1 MRSFIKKL
9 AGTMAFTMA
18 VSAVAPAGVVFAD
31 EEAFIAMQGGDT
43 MVADITLATGRTV
56 DFRFVGAPADWSEL
70 DPTWTSSIPAVA
82 EVNAAGIVTAKKAG
96 VTTITIALSNGWMAT
111 AKVTVKDIPN
121 DTTAPVYLAF
131 QNTLEAVTDAHV
143 LLNTKDGVD
152 FWFINAPDGWQDM
165 NPTWASSNTAVAT
178 VDGAG
183 IVKGVTDGFTTL
195 TFSLNGKVVASTEI
209 TVGNPVVEEPEEP
222 VVEDELVVDGIAT
235 CYEVLDEEGNVVDYD
250 YLDEAT
256 EITEG
261 DTLNVGVY
269 YVAKLMNG
277 EDMIEDYTDVYYGF
291 DWVSS
296 NEEVVTVEDGVLTA
310 VGAGEATLTATG
322 VVVEGYEAEEVSTTI
337 TVVEAAVDTSYE
349 AKQKSEK
356 VIELTFADAEYAA
369 TLTNKDMVKL
379 ERVIDADRKDVCL
392 IKEFKVDGNKVTISP
407 YASFADGDTYVI
419 TVNGEEE
426 GTTIVTKIGA
436 VATIGVTYKSV
447 DENGNTI
454 KGQDEAGKAYVS
466 EDDEPI
472 YVQLAVKLYDA
483 NGVDVTNVYSTEDSL
498 SYELVEEN
506 DTVYFED
513 EYTGKLVFTK
523 AGEAVVVKATYVYVD
538 ADGNEVPVP
547 REIPVVAE
555 EAPAYEVV
563 GVKAWTVAKYGDKID
578 WTKVNHATR
587 ALEDNDAIIVAL
599 VEDNYGNTYVTDGSF
614 ADADKKIYDIKDV
627 DSKFVK
633 EGYSVRFASVDVAK
647 VVIDE
652 DGTITAPKSGTT
664 GFVISLHN
672 ENSKAKDNYV
682 KTLAQETITVG
693 AKRAL
698 ASVTADKDLTLATA
712 GNYTTDTIKFALKD
726 QDGNAWTNT
735 DTIKIEVT
743 TTNAKFPTV
752 EVKKDADG
760 VFKYTFDGKTLGKE
774 GFGNED
780 GTLKFKVTAG
790 DKSDT
795 FKITLKTPKSDA
807 TSTFKLEA
815 SDVNQKIADG
825 VTSAVVKNTVNF
837 FELKSGIKYG
847 LKNVKVATSG
857 TFNLVENEVEKGTQ
871 YLVVYKPDGTLLD
884 AANIIVNYDGVDENG
899 NEVPGSYSI
908 VVATTKE
915 VAPSIA
921 TNSAIT
927 VMNYADLG
935 NYRVEVQEVSGF
947 NSSTKKARFTTKYK
961 DTFKVENSNAYN
973 TTTLTATTQ
982 KLLEMPSNTSYE
994 NVIIDAIGFSKD
1006 VKVGN
1011 VFDYTVYER
1020 GDYLM
1025 IEDVTFKFAVN
1036 DKLAETDTQEGTYYL
1051 VKVPVGMTVKF
1062 VD

>member
-222 VVEDELVVDGIAT
+222 VVEDELVVEGIAT

-369 TLTNKDMVKL
+369 TLTKDMIKL
-379 ERVIDADRKDVCL
+379 ERAIDADRKDPCL

-436 VATIGVTYKSV
+436 VASVDVTYKSV

-454 KGQDEAGKAYVS
+454 KGQDEAGKAYIS
-466 EDDEPI
+466 EDDETI

-498 SYELVEEN
+498 TYELVEEN
-506 DTVYFED
+506 ETVYFED
-513 EYTGKLVFTK
+513 EYAGKLVFNK
-523 AGEAVVVKATYVYVD
+523 AGEAVVVKATYVYYD
-538 ADGNEVPVP
+538 ADGNEIPVFREVPV
-547 REIPVVAE
+547 IAE
-555 EAPAYEVV
+555 EAPAYEVI
-563 GVKAWTVAKYGDKID
+563 GVKAWTVAKDGDKID
-578 WTKVNHATR
+578 WTKVNHETR
-587 ALEDNDAIIVAL
+587 ALEDKDAVIVAL
-599 VEDNYGNTYVTDGSF
+599 VEDNYGNTYVTDDRF
-614 ADADKKIYDIKDV
+614 VDADKKIYAMDV
-627 DSKFVK
+627 DSKFKK
-633 EGYSVRFASVDVAK
+633 EGYEVRFSSVDVAK

-652 DGTITAPKSGTT
+652 DGTITAPKKTT
-664 GFVISLHN
+664 AGFNISLHN

-682 KTLAQETITVG
+682 KTLAQATLTVG
-693 AKRAL
+693 EKRAL
-698 ASVTADKDLTLATA
+698 ASVTASDDLTLATK
-712 GNYTTDTIKFALKD
+712 GSYTTGTVKFALKD
-726 QDGNAWTNT
+726 QDGNAWGKT
-735 DTIKIEVT
+735 DSVKIEVT
-743 TTNAKFPTV
+743 TNGAKFTTV
-752 EVKKDADG
+752 EVNKDADG
-760 VFKYTFDGKTLGKE
+760 VFKYTFDGKTLGTD
-774 GFGNED
+774 NED

-795 FKITLKTPKSDA
+795 FKITLKTPDEKA
-807 TSTFKLEA
+807 NSTFDVVA

-825 VTSAVVKNTVNF
+825 VEDSVVANTVNY

-847 LKNVKVATSG
+847 LTKIDIATAG
-857 TFNLVENEVEKGTQ
+857 TFKLEEGQVAKGTK
-871 YLVVYKPDGTLLD
+871 YLAVYKPDGSLLD
-884 AANIIVNYDGVDENG
+884 VSKDDSIGVRVNDDN
-899 NEVPGSYSI
+899 SYSV
-908 VVATTKE
+908 VVATTKQ

-921 TNSAIT
+921 TDSAIT
-927 VMNYADLG
+927 VMDYADAG
-935 NYRVEVQEVSGF
+935 NYKVEIIEVNGF
-947 NSSTKKARFTTKYK
+947 NSKSKVARFTSKDK

-973 TTTLTATTQ
+973 TTTLKATSQ
-982 KLLEMPSNTSYE
+982 KLLEMPSNTSIKD
-994 NVIIDAIGFSKD
+994 VIIGAIGFSKD
-1006 VKVGN
+1006 VKADN
-1011 VFDYTVYER
+1011 VFDYTVYQS

-1025 IEDVTFKFAVN
+1025 IENVTFKFAVN
-1036 DKLAETDTQEGTYYL
+1036 NKQTDVYYL
-1051 VKVPVGMTVKF
+1051 VKVPVDMTVKF

>member
-31 EEAFIAMQGGDT
+31 DEAFIAMQGGDT

-56 DFRFVGAPADWSEL
+56 DFRFVGAPADWAEL

-82 EVNAAGIVTAKKAG
+82 EVNAAGVVTAKKAG

-152 FWFINAPDGWQDM
+152 FWFINAPEGWQDM

-183 IVKGVTDGFTTL
+183 IVKGVTDGTTTL

-209 TVGNPVVEEPEEP
+209 TVGNPVAEEP
-222 VVEDELVVDGIAT
+222 VESDFYVAGIDARYEL
-235 CYEVLDEEGNVVDYD
+235 YDEEGNFEGYALLDEDTAVTVGDELNVSVYYEAYSLDQYGNVFVDYSD
-250 YLDEAT
+250 IYVDEFAWT
-256 EITEG
+256 
-261 DTLNVGVY
+261 
-269 YVAKLMNG
+269 
-277 EDMIEDYTDVYYGF
+277 
-291 DWVSS
+291 SS
-296 NEEVVTVEDGVLTA
+296 DEKVVTVEDGVLTA
-310 VGAGEATLTATG
+310 VGAGEATLTVSG
-322 VVVEGYEAEEVSTTI
+322 VVVDGQEEEFTT
-337 TVVEAAVDTSYE
+337 TVVVAEAAVDKSYE

-369 TLTNKDMVKL
+369 TLTDKTMIKL
-379 ERVIDADRKDVCL
+379 ERVIDAERKDNTL
-392 IKEFKVDGNKVTISP
+392 IKDFKVDGNKVTFAP
-407 YASFADGDTYVI
+407 YVSFADGDTYII

-426 GTTIVTKIGA
+426 GTTIVTKVGA
-436 VATIGVTYKSV
+436 VASIEVAYKSV
-447 DENGNTI
+447 DDNGNAI

-466 EDDEPI
+466 EDSEPI
-472 YVQLAVKLYDA
+472 YVQLGVKLFDA
-483 NGVDVTNVYSTEDSL
+483 NGVDVTNVYSTEDAL

-513 EYTGKLVFTK
+513 EYAGKLVFTK

-538 ADGNEVPVP
+538 ADGNEIPVV
-547 REIPVVAE
+547 REIPVIAE

-563 GVKAWTVAKYGDKID
+563 GVKAWTVAKDGDKID
-578 WTKVNHATR
+578 WDKVNHSTR
-587 ALEDNDAIIVAL
+587 ALEEKDAVIVAL
-599 VEDNYGNTYVTDGSF
+599 VTDNYGNTYVTDERF
-614 ADADKKIYDIKDV
+614 ADADKKIYAMDV
-627 DSKFVK
+627 DSKFKK
-633 EGYSVRFASVDVAK
+633 EGYEVRFSSVDTAK

-652 DGTITAPKSGTT
+652 DGTITAPKAATT
-664 GFVISLHN
+664 GFIISLHN

-698 ASVTADKDLTLATA
+698 ASVTADKDLTLATD
-712 GNYTTDTIKFALKD
+712 GRYTTDTITFALKD
-726 QDGNAWTNT
+726 QDGNAWKNT
-735 DTIKIEVT
+735 DEIKIVAT
-743 TTNAKFPTV
+743 TTNAKFTELTV
-752 EVKKDADG
+752 YPNADG
-760 VFKYTFDGKTLGKE
+760 VFKYTFDGKLLGAD
-774 GFGNED
+774 NED
-780 GTLKFKVTAG
+780 GTIKFKVTAG

-795 FKITLKTPKSDA
+795 FKITLKTPKADA
-807 TSTFKLEA
+807 TTTFKLEA
-815 SDVNQKIADG
+815 SDVDQKIANDKTSFA
-825 VTSAVVKNTVNF
+825 VTDVKNTINF
-837 FELKSGIKYG
+837 FELKGGIKYG
-847 LKNVKVATSG
+847 LNQVAVATEG
-857 TFNLVENEVEKGTQ
+857 TFKLEEGQVTKGTQ
-871 YLVVYKPDGTLLD
+871 YLVVYKPDGSKLD
-884 AANIIVNYDGVDENG
+884 PAKILKNG
-899 NEVPGSYSI
+899 DGSYS
-908 VVATTKE
+908 VLVATTEEK
-915 VAPSIA
+915 APSIA

-927 VMNYADLG
+927 VMKYEDLG
-935 NYRVEVQEVSGF
+935 NYRVEVIEVSGF
-947 NSSTKKARFTTKYK
+947 NSNTKVARFTTKYK

-973 TTTLTATTQ
+973 TTTLTAKSQ
-982 KLLEMPSNTSYE
+982 KLLEMPSNTSIE
-994 NVIIDAIGFSKD
+994 NVIIDAIEFSKD
-1006 VKVGN
+1006 VKVAN
-1011 VFDYTVYER
+1011 VFDYTVYQR

-1025 IEDVTFKFAVN
+1025 IEDVTFKFNVNNVEKLKDGDAEKAV
-1036 DKLAETDTQEGTYYL
+1036 YYT